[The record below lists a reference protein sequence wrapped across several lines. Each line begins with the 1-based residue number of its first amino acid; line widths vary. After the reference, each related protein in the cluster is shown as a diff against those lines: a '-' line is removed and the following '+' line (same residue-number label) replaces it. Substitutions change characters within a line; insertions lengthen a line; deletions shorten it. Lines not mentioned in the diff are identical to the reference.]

1 MEGKITGKAKFQ
13 WDATRVSA
21 VCMAGNLVLAVAKFA
36 AGIMGRSGA
45 MISDAVHSSSDLLG
59 GLIVV
64 VGVKLATRPS
74 DKSHPYGH
82 ERIECIAALILGGIL
97 FAVGLTLGGE
107 ALKSLVSGSY
117 RYGPQPGMVALAAA
131 LVSIVTKEAMFWY
144 TWIIAVKFNSGALR
158 AEAWHH
164 RSDALSS
171 VGALLGIGG
180 ARFGWLVMEPAASFV
195 ICLFILKVG
204 YDIFNDTEKQLVD
217 HAADDSTVEALRQ
230 CVLAQKGV
238 KGIDLLNTR
247 EFASRIYADIE
258 IRADGA
264 QSLRDAH
271 FIAEEVHQ
279 AVEKQFMRVKHVMV
293 HVNPD

>member
-1 MEGKITGKAKFQ
+1 MEGKITEKAKFQ
-13 WDATRVSA
+13 REATRVSA
-21 VCMAGNLVLAVAKFA
+21 VCMAGNLVLAAAKFA

-64 VGVKLATRPS
+64 IGVKLATRPS

-158 AEAWHH
+158 AEA
-164 RSDALSS
+164 
-171 VGALLGIGG
+171 
-180 ARFGWLVMEPAASFV
+180 
-195 ICLFILKVG
+195 
-204 YDIFNDTEKQLVD
+204 
-217 HAADDSTVEALRQ
+217 
-230 CVLAQKGV
+230 
-238 KGIDLLNTR
+238 
-247 EFASRIYADIE
+247 
-258 IRADGA
+258 
-264 QSLRDAH
+264 
-271 FIAEEVHQ
+271 
-279 AVEKQFMRVKHVMV
+279 
-293 HVNPD
+293 